1 MTLSGISVQSGTT
14 TDKLFDGDLSTEAW
28 LAKGPYENPN
38 RDTIAEGAY
47 IQVTLPEAK
56 QIGSVRMTQGQS
68 AANDVF
74 KKAEVQYSVDGQ
86 NNWKKQEI
94 SQTQRSDGELYNK
107 REDQS
112 NPNRKQRADS
122 RVGACW

>member
-1 MTLSGISVQSGTT
+1 M
-14 TDKLFDGDLSTEAW
+14 FDGDLSTEAW

-86 NNWKKQEI
+86 NN
-94 SQTQRSDGELYNK
+94 
-107 REDQS
+107 
-112 NPNRKQRADS
+112 
-122 RVGACW
+122 